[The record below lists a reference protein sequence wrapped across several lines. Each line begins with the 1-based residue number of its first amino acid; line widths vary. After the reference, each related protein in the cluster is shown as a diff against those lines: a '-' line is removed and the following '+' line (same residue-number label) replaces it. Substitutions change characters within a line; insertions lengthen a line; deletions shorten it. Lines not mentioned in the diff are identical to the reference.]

1 MKNQPQPLSTSP
13 LWLERHEFLDVEVRA
28 SEKEDAKTSFGI
40 QINRHFSHNGD
51 PRDFRVEL
59 TVRFGNESDAAP
71 SVYSGMLRIAG
82 YFKVHEKFPEEK
94 IKSLIE
100 ITASSMLY
108 GACREMLCNITAR
121 GSRGMVSLP
130 SLSFIP
136 PKKVAAESISDRVAE
151 EAPAYG
157 AKKPPVKKRLKK

>member
-1 MKNQPQPLSTSP
+1 MKSQPQPLSTSP
-13 LWLERHEFLDVEVRA
+13 LSLERHEFLDVEVRA

-40 QINRHFSHNGD
+40 HINRHFSHNGN

-59 TVRFGNESDAAP
+59 TVRFGNESEAAP

-82 YFKVHEKFPEEK
+82 YFKIHEKFPEEK
-94 IKSLIE
+94 IKPLIE
-100 ITASSMLY
+100 VTASSMLY
-108 GACREMLCNITAR
+108 GACREMLCNLTAR

-136 PKKVAAESISDRVAE
+136 PKKASAEPISERVAE

-157 AKKPPVKKRLKK
+157 AKKAASRKRPKK